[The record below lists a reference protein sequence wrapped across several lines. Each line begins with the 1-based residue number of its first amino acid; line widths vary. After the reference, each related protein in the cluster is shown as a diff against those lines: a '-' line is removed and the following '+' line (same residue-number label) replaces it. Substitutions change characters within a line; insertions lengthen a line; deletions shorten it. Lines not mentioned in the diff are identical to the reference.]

1 MKEITFK
8 AETSEELF
16 FMIEDFLK
24 GYELNNGKP
33 SKSKLLKENFLK
45 SNPLGTLVRSG
56 TNLYKD
62 YPLGKEYPILD
73 VQVYIYPDKTTSFS
87 VLLKGDN
94 NKTTWKNLKKFMDN

>member
-1 MKEITFK
+1 MNSADLSIADIQLKETVFSVDVLPTGIP
-8 AETSEELF
+8 AS
-16 FMIEDFLK
+16 
-24 GYELNNGKP
+24 
-33 SKSKLLKENFLK
+33 LKENFLK

-56 TNLYKD
+56 TNLYKN

-94 NKTTWKNLKKFMDN
+94 NKTTWKNLKKFKN